1 MSIQFLHSLSVDAI
15 TIPLKERITAPV
27 TSFSLWWLREVFWT
41 QREAAIVH
49 RNLLKAGLSGAMM
62 PHEAL
67 TAAEVSLGIQ
77 VVAIESLM
85 GLSPDD

>member
-1 MSIQFLHSLSVDAI
+1 MLIPFLHSFSVDAI
-15 TIPLKERITAPV
+15 TIPMKERLMAPV
-27 TSFSLWWLREVFWT
+27 TRLSLWWLRKVFWT

-49 RNLLKAGLSGAMM
+49 RNTLKAGLEGVVT
-62 PHEAL
+62 PVEAL
-67 TAAEVSLGIQ
+67 TSVEASLGIQ